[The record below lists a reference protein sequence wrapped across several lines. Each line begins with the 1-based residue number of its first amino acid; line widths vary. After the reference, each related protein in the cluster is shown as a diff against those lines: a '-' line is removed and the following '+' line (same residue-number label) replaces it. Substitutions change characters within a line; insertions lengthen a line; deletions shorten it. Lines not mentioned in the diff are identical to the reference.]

1 MPLWSHSVANGMR
14 TAVWSVL
21 LLCGPAFAQNAAF
34 APDKDMRE
42 LLLGVTINGTP
53 VSDAEPVLEAGGM
66 RYFVTAEV
74 LKRGRLKV
82 PPVSPV
88 RVAGMEYYLLDAIPG
103 ARTTVE
109 TSTQMLMITVPAS
122 AFVDTILDEQGNL
135 RLTAMRPEPGLFL
148 NHDFQVA
155 TGGGRTSVTGIVE
168 AGFFSKFGTLTNQYL
183 SRDLT
188 SEFKPL
194 RLSTQLTRDFPE
206 AMTTLTLGDT
216 ISASS
221 PWGRSVYYA
230 GARWASKFSTQPAF
244 IPMVLP
250 SIAGQAAQ
258 QSTVDVYVDNMKRLS
273 RQVEPG
279 PFMIQNIPVIAGQG
293 DIRMVVTDLLGRQ
306 QVITTSYLRSFQILR
321 KGVQEFTYEAG
332 TLRRDY
338 GMKSNAY
345 ESFFAAATQR
355 RGLTDRIT
363 LEGRAEVRPGTQTLG
378 LGAAYALPGVGIVAA
393 GAAGSQRA
401 GRIGRLIYAEFSHNR
416 RTLSFAGRMQRAT
429 ADFEQLGLGELER
442 ATRMMLQGQ
451 VSKTIGNRGNIAM
464 GYLRRDGRTESSVR
478 ALTASFSHGVGRGH
492 LTIGG
497 TYALDRPGQYG
508 VNISFILPLGERKA
522 TTATVNSAPSGTS
535 ESIEVNRTIP
545 VGPGYGYRVQ
555 HSTGALD
562 RTDANLFVQT
572 MQGRFGVETSQTASG
587 AFMRFSERSSF
598 VFLHNHLLPSQWL
611 NDSFGMVEVEH
622 GADLPVYVNN
632 QRIATT
638 NGKGVALLPW
648 LVPYNQNQIRLDGT
662 NLAAD
667 VNLDLQDRMV
677 VPMARSGVFL
687 KYKPMSI
694 GGATLIL
701 NTADGK
707 PVPLGAMVTV
717 NAFAGES
724 QVVLHGEVFVPDIAY
739 PASVHATWEGHH
751 CEARIDKAPEE
762 PLLPRI
768 GPLVCKEQEVRP

>member
-1 MPLWSHSVANGMR
+1 VVLWSASLAC
-14 TAVWSVL
+14 W
-21 LLCGPAFAQNAAF
+21 PAFAQVE
-34 APDKDMRE
+34 DTRE
-42 LLLGVTINGTP
+42 LLLGVTVNGK
-53 VSDAEPVLEAGGM
+53 SIGDAEPVLEAGGM
-66 RYFVTAEV
+66 RYFVTADV
-74 LKRGRLKV
+74 LQRGRLKI
-82 PPVSPV
+82 PAVSPV
-88 RVAGMEYYLLDAIPG
+88 RVEGMEFYLLDAISG
-103 ARTTVE
+103 ARATVE
-109 TSTQMLMITVPAS
+109 ASTQMLMITVPAS
-122 AFVDTILDEQGNL
+122 AFIDTILDEQGNL

-155 TGGGRTSVTGIVE
+155 TGGGRSSVTGLVE
-168 AGFFSKFGTLTNQYL
+168 GGFFSKFGTLTNQYL
-183 SRDLT
+183 GRDLT
-188 SEFKPL
+188 GGFKPL

-230 GARWASKFSTQPAF
+230 GVRWASKFSTQPAF

-250 SIAGQAAQ
+250 SLAGQAAQ

-306 QVITTSYLRSFQILR
+306 QVITTSYLRGFQILR
-321 KGVQEFTYEAG
+321 KGVQEFTYEGG

-338 GMKSNAY
+338 GAKSNAY
-345 ESFFAAATQR
+345 ESFFASATQR

-363 LEGRAEVRPGTQTLG
+363 LEGRAEVRPGIQTLG
-378 LGAAYALPGVGIVAA
+378 LGASYAMRGVGIVSA
-393 GAAGSQRA
+393 GAAGSQRSDE
-401 GRIGRLIYAEFSHNR
+401 IGRLIYAEFSHNR

-429 ADFEQLGLGELER
+429 QDFQQLGMGELEQ

-451 VSKTIGNRGNIAM
+451 VSKTVGDRGNLAV

-478 ALTASFSHGVGRGH
+478 ALTASFNHNVGRGQ
-492 LTIGG
+492 LSVGG

-508 VNISFILPLGERKA
+508 VNVSYILRLGDRKA
-522 TTATVNSAPSGTS
+522 ATATVNTAPSGTS
-535 ESIEVNRTIP
+535 ESVEINRTIP

-555 HSTGALD
+555 HSTGAIS

-572 MQGRFGVETSQTASG
+572 MQGRFGMETTQTRSG
-587 AFMRFSERSSF
+587 TFMRFSERSSL
-598 VFLHNHLLPSQWL
+598 VFMRNHILPSQWL
-611 NDSFGMVEVEH
+611 NDSFGMVEVDHGEH
-622 GADLPVYVNN
+622 LPVFVNN

-648 LVPYNQNQIRLDGT
+648 LVPYNQNQVRLDGT
-662 NLAAD
+662 NLPAD

-687 KYKPMSI
+687 KYTPLSI

-701 NTADGK
+701 HTADGK
-707 PVPLGAMVTV
+707 PVPLGAMVTI
-717 NAFAGES
+717 NALPGES
-724 QVVLHGEVFVPDIAY
+724 QVVLHGEVFVTDIAY
-739 PASVHATWEGHH
+739 PAMVRVTWESRE
-751 CEARIDKAPEE
+751 CVARIDKAPEE
-762 PLLPRI
+762 ELLPRI
-768 GPLVCKEQEVRP
+768 GPLVCVEQEVIK